1 MIRFQSSSGNSSAV
15 EHDLAK
21 VGVAS
26 SNLVSRSIL
35 LFLLFFIYAG
45 AVEKFYIKKS
55 YCVDNVQDITSSLF
69 TKNKK
74 EDFFILSLPKNRA
87 KYSISSLK
95 IVSAFKKNDIN
106 ITDLSDGI
114 IVFKNC
120 NLPIDIKKIKQMI
133 KEKFKERFK
142 SIKINKID
150 ISSPSSLMPSIS
162 SYHIQ
167 KIELKN
173 RAFRRK
179 SGTFSVVLKKGDKQ
193 KKIYLKYDIDATIV
207 VFKANY
213 NLRNGKILKKIDYK
227 QTRVKL
233 ENLPPNILTL
243 KPLENYIIKG
253 YIRKGAILDQN
264 HFKIKK
270 DLLKGD
276 YIKAILS
283 DENMVL
289 EIDAHLLTDANIG
302 DKIKIRTV
310 SGKVFDA
317 KIVSK
322 KRAEILE

>member
-35 LFLLFFIYAG
+35 LFFLFFIHVG
-45 AVEKFYIKKS
+45 AVDKFYIKKS
-55 YCVDNVQDITSSLF
+55 YCVDNMQDITSSLF
-69 TKNKK
+69 TKNQKNS
-74 EDFFILSLPKNRA
+74 FFILTLPKNRA

-106 ITDLSDGI
+106 ITDISGGVV
-114 IVFKNC
+114 VFRNC
-120 NLPIDIKKIKQMI
+120 KLPIDIKKIKQMI
-133 KEKFKERFK
+133 EERFKERYK
-142 SIKINKID
+142 NIKIDKID
-150 ISSPSSLMPSIS
+150 ISSPSSLMPSLS

-167 KIELKN
+167 RIELKD
-173 RAFRRK
+173 RAFRKR
-179 SGTFSVVLKKGDKQ
+179 SGTFGLVLKKGDEQ
-193 KKIYLKYDIDATIV
+193 KKIYLKYNIDATIV

-213 NLRNGKILKKIDYK
+213 NLRNGKILKKVDYR
-227 QTRVKL
+227 QTRVKFQ
-233 ENLPPNILTL
+233 NLPPNILIL
-243 KPLENYIIKG
+243 KPLKNYIIKG
-253 YIRKGAILDQN
+253 YIRKDAILDKN

-283 DENMVL
+283 DENMIL

-322 KRAEILE
+322 RRAKILE

>member
-35 LFLLFFIYAG
+35 LFLLLFTHIV
-45 AVEKFYIKKS
+45 AVDKFYIKKS
-55 YCVDNVQDITSSLF
+55 YCVDNIQNITSSLF

-74 EDFFILSLPKNRA
+74 DNFFILTLPKNRA

-106 ITDLSDGI
+106 ITDISGGI
-114 IVFKNC
+114 VVFRNC
-120 NLPIDIKKIKQMI
+120 KLPIDIKKIKQVI
-133 KEKFKERFK
+133 REKFKERYK
-142 SIKINKID
+142 SIKINEID
-150 ISSPSSLMPSIS
+150 ISSPSSLMPNLS
-162 SYHIQ
+162 SYSIQ
-167 KIELKN
+167 KVEIKD

-179 SGTFSVVLKKGDKQ
+179 SGTFSVVLKKGDEQ
-193 KKIYLKYDIDATIV
+193 KKIYLKYNIDATIV

-213 NLRNGKILKKIDYK
+213 NLRNGKILKKIDYR
-227 QTRVKL
+227 QTRIKFQ
-233 ENLPPNILTL
+233 NLPPNILMI

-253 YIRKGAILDQN
+253 YIRKDAILDQS

-283 DENMVL
+283 DGNMIL

-310 SGKVFDA
+310 LGKVFDA

-322 KRAEILE
+322 RRAKILE